1 MKAIMLK
8 TFKSEGINRWPIKL
22 IKKKTNGSVLAGL
35 FKELGG
41 IKGIFS
47 HILKTVN
54 GNQVSKGNCQ
64 ADSWIAF
71 KPTIGD
77 CNC

>member
-1 MKAIMLK
+1 MANK
-8 TFKSEGINRWPIKL
+8 TN
-22 IKKKTNGSVLAGL
+22 KKKTNGSVLAGL

-54 GNQVSKGNCQ
+54 GNQVSKGNWSGSARLILGLLSSRQ
-64 ADSWIAF
+64 LVTAIVEW
-71 KPTIGD
+71 
-77 CNC
+77 

>member
-1 MKAIMLK
+1 MANK
-8 TFKSEGINRWPIKL
+8 TN
-22 IKKKTNGSVLAGL
+22 KKKTNGSVLAGL

-54 GNQVSKGNCQ
+54 GNQVSKGNCSGSARLILGLLSSRQ
-64 ADSWIAF
+64 LVTAIFEW
-71 KPTIGD
+71 
-77 CNC
+77 